1 MLSVTHSFGI
11 NFSDEEDVPVGSQAA
26 ASDSS
31 DDQDDEL
38 LKLCMM
44 AEQDAAPLPS
54 TSRANPMQRAQ
65 AAPPSRH
72 PPGPSAMVME
82 EAFPSKTKA
91 TDQGTLRE
99 LQQLFAEAQKVPA
112 ASSFSSAAATQPFR
126 PTTNFADTPVN
137 AGSLPTGEDCL
148 RKFYGFVPSAATEN
162 AVPQPAAA
170 AASKAGCYRDKW
182 SGFRLNSV
190 LTSPL
195 LLDTYMQHR
204 RPLRVASLEGQI
216 KSGSV
221 PYDFVLFGI
230 VVSGGLTKLTA
241 KKEKYITWRVSDLK
255 SGSVTVCIFK
265 KAYEKHKIIGEGTVV
280 AILNPS
286 IWKSDAKCPAVS
298 CSYDTQILAVGI
310 CPDLGVCKGLT
321 RTGECCG
328 VNINLE
334 HGSVCEFHLQQQLH
348 SIRLKRAELN
358 NRSVAG
364 ASSNRLF
371 VPGGGAVAERPTGY
385 NKPGPKV
392 PMQVTYTPKM
402 NAPTP
407 GRVALTSNSTVSLEN
422 YEYFAGF
429 APPPPVTATWKPT
442 MASSPVIRK
451 IQERISSNAS
461 EPTASVLHKSKD
473 SDSASKAVPKTVQSA
488 AKTTLRPA
496 SRPPPVHLSSPVAQP
511 VFCSSELEDDC
522 LIVLEDPADALAP
535 SVGIKR
541 ARAPQEASSNTS
553 KKDSAVASAKS
564 SDASTIVLKQPSTS
578 QRPEAVAALS
588 KPAPVSIKTVQSS
601 VAVAK
606 DSKAHAP
613 QLRPESGKSM
623 SSQPISSSA
632 AKHHQLQPSASKHHQ
647 LQPSAV
653 AALQAK
659 IQESSKTDLYA
670 SKPAAGWYLPGGGAI
685 QAPAKDNSQL
695 LKTAQ
700 NFGVDVEAVQSQ
712 HSAHEDIAD
721 LSIKEREQRHTD
733 MLFEAAKLEERQMG
747 VKESK
752 VSVWK
757 CSKCSHIGYK
767 YCPLHEDK
775 AFNKRVE
782 AIQRYFSCSHCK
794 ARITWLRNTLCT
806 VACKCGNT
814 QWKQCSQFKGKVA
827 SSEDVW
833 KKVNTPSEFS
843 LYHQL

>member
-1 MLSVTHSFGI
+1 
-11 NFSDEEDVPVGSQAA
+11 
-26 ASDSS
+26 
-31 DDQDDEL
+31 
-38 LKLCMM
+38 
-44 AEQDAAPLPS
+44 
-54 TSRANPMQRAQ
+54 
-65 AAPPSRH
+65 
-72 PPGPSAMVME
+72 
-82 EAFPSKTKA
+82 
-91 TDQGTLRE
+91 
-99 LQQLFAEAQKVPA
+99 
-112 ASSFSSAAATQPFR
+112 
-126 PTTNFADTPVN
+126 
-137 AGSLPTGEDCL
+137 
-148 RKFYGFVPSAATEN
+148 
-162 AVPQPAAA
+162 
-170 AASKAGCYRDKW
+170 
-182 SGFRLNSV
+182 
-190 LTSPL
+190 
-195 LLDTYMQHR
+195 
-204 RPLRVASLEGQI
+204 
-216 KSGSV
+216 
-221 PYDFVLFGI
+221 
-230 VVSGGLTKLTA
+230 
-241 KKEKYITWRVSDLK
+241 LK

-286 IWKSDAKCPAVS
+286 IWKADAKCPAVS
-298 CSYDTQILAVGI
+298 CSYDTQILAVGL

-371 VPGGGAVAERPTGY
+371 VPGGGAIAERPTGY
-385 NKPGPKV
+385 NKPGPRV

-402 NAPTP
+402 NVPTP

-429 APPPPVTATWKPT
+429 APPPPVTSTWKPT

-461 EPTASVLHKSKD
+461 EPTASVLLKSKD
-473 SDSASKAVPKTVQSA
+473 SDPASKAVPKPVQSA
-488 AKTTLRPA
+488 AKTTQRPA
-496 SRPPPVHLSSPVAQP
+496 TRPPPVHLSSPVAQP

-522 LIVLEDPADALAP
+522 LIVLEDPADALAS
-535 SVGIKR
+535 SVGMKR
-541 ARAPQEASSNTS
+541 ARAPHETSSNTS
-553 KKDSAVASAKS
+553 KKDSLVSSVKS
-564 SDASTIVLKQPSTS
+564 SDTSTIGLKQPSAS
-578 QRPEAVAALS
+578 QRPEAVVAPAKS
-588 KPAPVSIKTVQSS
+588 APVAVNTVHGS

-606 DSKAHAP
+606 DSKALAP
-613 QLRPESGKSM
+613 QPRPESGKSM
-623 SSQPISSSA
+623 PSQSISSSA
-632 AKHHQLQPSASKHHQ
+632 AKHHQ

-659 IQESSKTDLYA
+659 IQQSSKTDMYA
-670 SKPAAGWYLPGGGAI
+670 SKPAAAWFLPGGGAV
-685 QAPAKDNSQL
+685 QAPSKDNSQL
-695 LKTAQ
+695 LLKAAQ
-700 NFGVDVEAVQSQ
+700 NFGVDVEAVKSQ

-721 LSIKEREQRHTD
+721 QSIKEREQRHTD
-733 MLFEAAKLEERQMG
+733 MLFEAAKLQERQMG
-747 VKESK
+747 VMESK

-757 CSKCSHIGYK
+757 CSKCSYIGYK

-833 KKVNTPSEFS
+833 RKANTPSEFS
-843 LYHQL
+843 LYHQQ